1 MARAENDDI
10 SHLNL
15 PDVPE
20 KITTFIGAKGEKVQ
34 KKDAFVK
41 VVENGEYTTYYIKYG
56 RGDLFDPFGA
66 DKNMHSRPYFNFR
79 KVKEEVYAYYLEYL
93 TKRDRI
99 FLTRARR
106 SLMEV

>member
-1 MARAENDDI
+1 MARGENDDI

-15 PDVPE
+15 PEVPT
-20 KITTFIGAKGEKVQ
+20 KVTTFIGAKGEEVKE
-34 KKDAFVK
+34 KDAFAK
-41 VVENGEYTTYYIKYG
+41 IVVNGEYKTHYIKYG

-66 DKNMHSRPYFNFR
+66 DRNMHNRPYFDFR
-79 KVKEEVYAYYLEYL
+79 KVKENVYNYYIEYL
-93 TKRDRI
+93 TNRDRI